1 MSETSQQTV
10 SAAEI
15 EGLIGELEQYRE
27 RLANEVLQTAKKI
40 KMPKKA
46 AMDHVQANP
55 EIAKIDAALK
65 QLRSQQATMQ

>member
-40 KMPKKA
+40 KLTKKA

-55 EIAKIDAALK
+55 EIAKIDAALA